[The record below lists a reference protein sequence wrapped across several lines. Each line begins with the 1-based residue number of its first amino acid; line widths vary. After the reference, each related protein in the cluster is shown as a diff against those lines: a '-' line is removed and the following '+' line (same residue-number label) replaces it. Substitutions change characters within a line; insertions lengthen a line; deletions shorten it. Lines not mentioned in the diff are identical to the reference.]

1 MNWWMVFQMEK
12 IYSQNHSYKIVTL
25 VAYDPLG
32 PIGPTKFT
40 AYVANAAVTGSC
52 GVDSAILPLTANE
65 LLMGILNGKLWIVI
79 IETHSFP
86 HD

>member
-1 MNWWMVFQMEK
+1 MGK

-32 PIGPTKFT
+32 PTGPTKFT

-52 GVDSAILPLTANE
+52 GADRAKLPLTANE
-65 LLMGILNGKLWIVI
+65 LLIGILNGKLCIDI

-86 HD
+86 HDRLLSS